1 MIPMPE
7 ATPTKPGPGQTV
19 TESEF
24 LPDPQAAVK
33 GVKPTATTDPTQG
46 ADQ

>member
-24 LPDPQAAVK
+24 LPDPEAV
-33 GVKPTATTDPTQG
+33 VRITTPTTPTKAG
-46 ADQ
+46 LVP